1 GWPWDCACFCGLYS
15 IFSCSAGPPRDIEC
29 GFTSALCWPRWHGP
43 SSSSSGDVPAYSRRS
58 SARCHARKDVTIM
71 RLPVTA
77 VVVAATVGFAAPE
90 ALRAQDYPARSVT
103 LIVPSAAGG
112 GTDTIARLIG
122 DQLSKQLGQGFVVEN
137 RTGGGMLVGTTAA
150 AKAAPDGYT
159 LLVGLTGNMSV
170 NPSLFA
176 KLPYDPLADFTPV
189 AMLANY
195 PFLVVVNNDLPAKS
209 IKELV
214 ALLKSQ
220 PGKIDYASA
229 GNGTG
234 QHLAPELFKIM
245 TGTEMGHVPYRGAQ
259 PAYQDVISGRV
270 PVFFDNMSTAMSL
283 AQGGKVRALAVT
295 SKKRSAL
302 IPELP
307 TVDEAGVPGYEYY
320 TWFGLWAPKGTP
332 RQIVEKLYA
341 EVQKALADPT
351 VQRRIADTAGES
363 SHMALADIEPFVKA
377 EMAKWAEGV
386 KHAG

>member
-1 GWPWDCACFCGLYS
+1 MKIKGLR
-15 IFSCSAGPPRDIEC
+15 A
-29 GFTSALCWPRWHGP
+29 
-43 SSSSSGDVPAYSRRS
+43 
-58 SARCHARKDVTIM
+58 
-71 RLPVTA
+71 A
-77 VVVAATVGFAAPE
+77 VFAIAASTGFAGSDE
-90 ALRAQDYPARSVT
+90 SHAQGYPARPVT

-122 DQLSKQLGQGFVVEN
+122 DQLAKQLGQSFVVEN
-137 RTGGGMLVGTTAA
+137 RTGGGMLVGTAAA

-176 KLPYDPLADFTPV
+176 NLPYDPLADFTPV

-209 IKELV
+209 IKELI

-234 QHLAPELFKIM
+234 QHLAPELFKMM

-283 AQGGKVRALAVT
+283 AKGGKVRALAVT
-295 SKKRSAL
+295 SKTRSAL
-302 IPELP
+302 MPELP
-307 TVDEAGVPGYEYY
+307 TVDEAGVPGYAYY
-320 TWFGLWAPKGTP
+320 TWFGLWAPKSTP
-332 RQIVEKLYA
+332 RPIVEKLHA
-341 EVQKALADPT
+341 EVQKALTDPT
-351 VQRRIADTAGES
+351 VQQRIADTAGEPA
-363 SHMALADIEPFVKA
+363 HIALAEIDPFVKA
-377 EMAKWAEGV
+377 EIAKWAEVV
-386 KHAG
+386 KRAGIKVE

>member
-1 GWPWDCACFCGLYS
+1 MPWTSSTG
-15 IFSCSAGPPRDIEC
+15 RDIV
-29 GFTSALCWPRWHGP
+29 AK
-43 SSSSSGDVPAYSRRS
+43 SRGRIFVMT
-58 SARCHARKDVTIM
+58 APCH
-71 RLPVTA
+71 TA
-77 VVVAATVGFAAPE
+77 AAAIAATILFTAADP
-90 ALRAQDYPARSVT
+90 LHAQSYPMRSVT

-122 DQLSKQLGQGFVVEN
+122 DQLAKQLGQGFVVEN
-137 RTGGGMLVGTTAA
+137 RTGAGMLVGTTAA

-209 IKELV
+209 IQELI

-234 QHLAPELFKIM
+234 QHLAPELFKMM
-245 TGTEMGHVPYRGAQ
+245 TGTQMGHVPYRGAQ

-270 PVFFDNMSTAMSL
+270 GGFFDSTYDASEVPE
-283 AQGGKVRALAVT
+283 GG
-295 SKKRSAL
+295 
-302 IPELP
+302 
-307 TVDEAGVPGYEYY
+307 
-320 TWFGLWAPKGTP
+320 
-332 RQIVEKLYA
+332 
-341 EVQKALADPT
+341 
-351 VQRRIADTAGES
+351 
-363 SHMALADIEPFVKA
+363 
-377 EMAKWAEGV
+377 
-386 KHAG
+386 

>member
-1 GWPWDCACFCGLYS
+1 MKIMGLR
-15 IFSCSAGPPRDIEC
+15 A
-29 GFTSALCWPRWHGP
+29 ALI
-43 SSSSSGDVPAYSRRS
+43 A
-58 SARCHARKDVTIM
+58 I
-71 RLPVTA
+71 
-77 VVVAATVGFAAPE
+77 AATIGFAGAD
-90 ALRAQDYPARSVT
+90 ALHAQGYPARPVT

-122 DQLSKQLGQGFVVEN
+122 DQLTKQLGQGFVVEN
-137 RTGGGMLVGTTAA
+137 RTGGGMLVGTAAA

-176 KLPYDPLADFTPV
+176 NLPYDPLADFTPV
-189 AMLANY
+189 GMLANY

-209 IKELV
+209 IKELI

-234 QHLAPELFKIM
+234 QHLAPELFKMM

-295 SKKRSAL
+295 SKKRSSL
-302 IPELP
+302 MPELP

-332 RQIVEKLYA
+332 QPIVEKLHA

-351 VQRRIADTAGES
+351 VQQRIADTAGEPA
-363 SHMALADIEPFVKA
+363 HMALAEIDPFVKA
-377 EMAKWAEGV
+377 EIAKWAEVV
-386 KHAG
+386 KRAGIKVE

>member
-1 GWPWDCACFCGLYS
+1 MITPLRA
-15 IFSCSAGPPRDIEC
+15 
-29 GFTSALCWPRWHGP
+29 T
-43 SSSSSGDVPAYSRRS
+43 
-58 SARCHARKDVTIM
+58 
-71 RLPVTA
+71 
-77 VVVAATVGFAAPE
+77 VAALAATIGFVGSD
-90 ALRAQDYPARSVT
+90 ALHAQSYPARSVT

-112 GTDTIARLIG
+112 GTDTIARLMG
-122 DQLSKQLGQGFVVEN
+122 DQLSKQLGQSFLVEN
-137 RTGGGMLVGTTAA
+137 RTGAGLVVGTTAA

-176 KLPYDPLADFTPV
+176 KLPYDPIADFTPV
-189 AMLANY
+189 AMLADY

-234 QHLAPELFKIM
+234 QHLASELFKMM
-245 TGTEMGHVPYRGAQ
+245 TGTEMRHVPYRGAQ

-283 AQGGKVRALAVT
+283 AQGGKVRTLAVT
-295 SKKRSAL
+295 SKQRSTL
-302 IPELP
+302 MPELP
-307 TVDEAGVPGYEYY
+307 TVDEAGVPGYEYH

-332 RQIVEKLYA
+332 QPIVEKLHA
-341 EVQKALADPT
+341 EVQKAFDDST
-351 VQRRIADTAGES
+351 VQQRIAATAGVPS
-363 SHMALADIEPFVKA
+363 RMPLADIDPFVKA
-377 EMAKWAEGV
+377 EIAKWAEVV
-386 KHAG
+386 KRAGIKIE

>member
-1 GWPWDCACFCGLYS
+1 MITPFRA
-15 IFSCSAGPPRDIEC
+15 
-29 GFTSALCWPRWHGP
+29 
-43 SSSSSGDVPAYSRRS
+43 
-58 SARCHARKDVTIM
+58 
-71 RLPVTA
+71 A
-77 VVVAATVGFAAPE
+77 VAAVAATIGFTGPD
-90 ALRAQDYPARSVT
+90 ALHAQSYPSRSVT

-137 RTGGGMLVGTTAA
+137 RTGAGMLVGTTAA
-150 AKAAPDGYT
+150 AKAAPDGHT

-170 NPSLFA
+170 NSSLFA

-195 PFLVVVNNDLPAKS
+195 PFLVVVNKDLQAKS

-234 QHLAPELFKIM
+234 QHLAPELFKMM

-283 AQGGKVRALAVT
+283 ANSGKVHALAIT

-302 IPELP
+302 MPELP
-307 TVDEAGVPGYEYY
+307 TVDEAGVPGYEYH
-320 TWFGLWAPKGTP
+320 TWFGLWAPKATP
-332 RQIVEKLYA
+332 QPIVEKLHA
-341 EVQKALADPT
+341 EVQKALSDPT
-351 VQRRIADTAGES
+351 VQQRIAATAGEP
-363 SHMALADIEPFVKA
+363 SHMAPKDIEPFVKA
-377 EMAKWAEGV
+377 EIAKWAEVV
-386 KHAG
+386 KLAGIKVE

>member
-1 GWPWDCACFCGLYS
+1 MKIMGLR
-15 IFSCSAGPPRDIEC
+15 A
-29 GFTSALCWPRWHGP
+29 ALI
-43 SSSSSGDVPAYSRRS
+43 A
-58 SARCHARKDVTIM
+58 
-71 RLPVTA
+71 
-77 VVVAATVGFAAPE
+77 VAATIGLAGAD
-90 ALRAQDYPARSVT
+90 ALHAQSYPARTVT

-122 DQLSKQLGQGFVVEN
+122 DQLAKQLGQGFVVEN
-137 RTGGGMLVGTTAA
+137 RTGGGMLVGTAAA

-176 KLPYDPLADFTPV
+176 NLPYDPLVDFTQV
-189 AMLANY
+189 AMLADY

-209 IKELV
+209 IKELI

-234 QHLAPELFKIM
+234 QHLAPELFKMM

-302 IPELP
+302 MPELP

-332 RQIVEKLYA
+332 QPIVEKLHA

-351 VQRRIADTAGES
+351 VQQRIADTAGEPA
-363 SHMALADIEPFVKA
+363 HKALAEIDPFVKA
-377 EMAKWAEGV
+377 EIAKWAEVV
-386 KHAG
+386 KRAGIKVE